1 MRAFVGGAKMRVRS
15 GNHVMSVFAALRD
28 EMQGGNFLALMSDK
42 EFQIFQKLL
51 CKRGIKGKRVTSK

>member
-1 MRAFVGGAKMRVRS
+1 MRVRS
-15 GNHVMSVFAALRD
+15 GNRVMSVFAALRD
-28 EMQGGNFLALMSDK
+28 EMQGGNFLALMTDK